1 MEHQPAIIR
10 GLISAREETAIFLM
24 LVAVR
29 RRRPVAARHDEPT
42 STLWAVLLGV
52 QALPFFAALV
62 MSMINVLPIFRW
74 QRAMAPMPDLP
85 STVLPAGTA
94 RAAE

>member
-1 MEHQPAIIR
+1 
-10 GLISAREETAIFLM
+10 M
-24 LVAVR
+24 LVLSGVGVIWQR
-29 RRRPVAARHDEPT
+29 GTIEPT
-42 STLWAVLLGV
+42 STLWCALMLV

-62 MSMINVLPIFRW
+62 MSMINVLPVFKWR
-74 QRAMAPMPDLP
+74 RAMAPMPDLP

>member
-1 MEHQPAIIR
+1 
-10 GLISAREETAIFLM
+10 M
-24 LVAVR
+24 L
-29 RRRPVAARHDEPT
+29 
-42 STLWAVLLGV
+42 V

-62 MSMINVLPIFRW
+62 MSMINVLPIFKW
-74 QRAMAPMPDLP
+74 QRARAPMPDLP